1 MRVNGP
7 QTVRAED
14 RECLESRTRP
24 VHPSGRR
31 SGVPPPDERKR
42 ATLASAACAL
52 AFVCAVA
59 SAQPVLVP
67 GKRIDFVVAGGAG
80 GGLDLVGRAFEQAVR
95 DTRTFDQPIVVLNM
109 GQGGGNTA
117 TSYVQRFKSNPHVLY
132 LNTNRLYLNK
142 LAGTTPLGHDSV
154 TPLSRLMTEYLVWA
168 VRADAPFRSARDVLD
183 KLKADPT
190 SVSFAISSI
199 PSNDQI
205 NIVAAGIAAGV
216 DVKRVRIAAFST
228 ALNSQ
233 LLGGHVDALSTPV
246 SEILPLV
253 KSGQVR
259 LLSISSPERLSGE
272 LANVPTWR
280 SMGIDVTVLHWRGL
294 FGPPGLSPNA
304 VTFWENTAALAT
316 KTDFWKKA
324 LQTYGWY
331 DAYADSAAF
340 RKAMDEEV
348 TRSSRMLGDLRLLK
362 AGK

>member
-1 MRVNGP
+1 M
-7 QTVRAED
+7 
-14 RECLESRTRP
+14 
-24 VHPSGRR
+24 
-31 SGVPPPDERKR
+31 
-42 ATLASAACAL
+42 
-52 AFVCAVA
+52 
-59 SAQPVLVP
+59 LVP

-95 DTRTFDQPIVVLNM
+95 DTRTLDQPIVVLNM

-205 NIVAAGIAAGV
+205 NIVAAGIAAYGV

-233 LLGGHVDALSTPV
+233 LLGGDLDALSTPV
-246 SEILPLV
+246 SEILPL
-253 KSGQVR
+253 
-259 LLSISSPERLSGE
+259 
-272 LANVPTWR
+272 W
-280 SMGIDVTVLHWRGL
+280 
-294 FGPPGLSPNA
+294 
-304 VTFWENTAALAT
+304 
-316 KTDFWKKA
+316 
-324 LQTYGWY
+324 
-331 DAYADSAAF
+331 
-340 RKAMDEEV
+340 
-348 TRSSRMLGDLRLLK
+348 
-362 AGK
+362 